1 MFHVNHLW
9 ARLSYPEN
17 LYITKFVVCCLLQFL
32 LKLEGLIV
40 FFLDG
45 DDKISPAFIIGPVK
59 PVDFFFKINFIKY
72 EYNQSV
78 KRFGSRSRPTRSS
91 YGSKLF
97 AKVISRQQKLPLPRK
112 DLST

>member
-1 MFHVNHLW
+1 MGRKETNQTNQANVNHLW

-17 LYITKFVVCCLLQFL
+17 QYITKFVVCCLLQFL

-59 PVDFFFKINFIKY
+59 PVDFFF
-72 EYNQSV
+72 
-78 KRFGSRSRPTRSS
+78 
-91 YGSKLF
+91 SKLT
-97 AKVISRQQKLPLPRK
+97 
-112 DLST
+112 LSNRNTIRVSNGLDPDQD